1 MDLIGHDGKVTSIT
15 WSKDDQFLVSCAE
28 DGTLYQWDVA
38 EGKRLHETV
47 VKTCVYSDVS
57 IAPDSSGLIYA
68 VGSDKTIK
76 QMEKDNMLKEVD
88 LHTFTLS
95 SVVLSH
101 DGSMLFSGSTTGRV
115 QSFRF
120 PLTLPGEWQEYRIH
134 GDIITQMKLSL
145 DDNRL
150 VTASH

>member
-1 MDLIGHDGKVTSIT
+1 MGKSLQSLGLRMINFWVNVCKIVT
-15 WSKDDQFLVSCAE
+15 QFKYSRNIHTYVYKYLLSVSCAE

-76 QMEKDNMLKEVD
+76 QMDKMFNCC
-88 LHTFTLS
+88 
-95 SVVLSH
+95 
-101 DGSMLFSGSTTGRV
+101 LFV
-115 QSFRF
+115 CKKNFF
-120 PLTLPGEWQEYRIH
+120 F
-134 GDIITQMKLSL
+134 IILC
-145 DDNRL
+145 N
-150 VTASH
+150 